1 MDNFHIPKKI
11 VSTWRV
17 GPGTSPAAPATPCT
31 VHEPSAGVDSAG
43 VDTAPVWT
51 PQVWTA
57 QVCRYRIGYYGA
69 NHGNSAG
76 PHPGKGCD
84 LHPWR

>member
-17 GPGTSPAAPATPCT
+17 GPGTSPGVPAIPCT
-31 VHEPSAGVDSAG
+31 VHEPSAGVDRAGVDSAG
-43 VDTAPVWT
+43 VD
-51 PQVWTA
+51 TA

-69 NHGNSAG
+69 DQGSSAG